1 MGLFSAI
8 SDAFNSTIG
17 KVVNDAFKP
26 FGSVLHSMGLDSV
39 LGPACAMLSKIPGV
53 GSTVGGALAVVPHLM
68 QGKFGLGDALML
80 GSMVAPPPAN
90 MFLGMAGLGKV
101 TEAVVGVAGAID
113 PNSAGGKNLLSF
125 AQNYLKNAD
134 V

>member
-80 GSMVAPPPAN
+80 GSMFAPPPAN
-90 MFLGMAGLGKV
+90 MIMGMADLDKV
-101 TEAVVGVAGAID
+101 TESIVGVTGAID
-113 PNSAGGKNLLSF
+113 PNSVGGKNLLSF